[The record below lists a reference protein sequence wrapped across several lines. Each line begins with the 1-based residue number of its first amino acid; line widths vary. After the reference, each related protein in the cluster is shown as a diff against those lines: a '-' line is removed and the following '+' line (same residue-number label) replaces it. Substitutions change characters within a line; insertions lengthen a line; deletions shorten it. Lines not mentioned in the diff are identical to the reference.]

1 MSILLPQHLTRAM
14 HVYTEHSKSAVG
26 DVVMVW
32 DCCPPK
38 IVYLYFL
45 HGELRVFSIS

>member
-32 DCCPPK
+32 GLLSTQD
-38 IVYLYFL
+38 
-45 HGELRVFSIS
+45 SIFIFPAW